1 MAEAIRTRMT
11 AAEFDQLPETNTPTE
26 LIEGELIVSPSPM
39 PKHQRVSRCTVGV
52 LEDLIPNGE
61 IFYAPMDVYF
71 DDENIPQPDIIWVA
85 EGSRCKITDKRLE
98 GAPDL
103 IVEIFSPGTVSRD
116 KIGKFEL
123 YERYGLREY
132 WMIDPN
138 EAYIEVYRHEDGRFI
153 RQGTYAPG
161 STFES
166 AVLGGKSVTVAAL
179 FGAE

>member
-1 MAEAIRTRMT
+1 MAEMTRARMT
-11 AAEFDQLPETNTPTE
+11 AAEFDQLPETNQPTE
-26 LIEGELIVSPSPM
+26 LIEGELIVSPAPV
-39 PKHQRVSRCTVGV
+39 PKHQRVNRCTSGV

-71 DDENIPQPDIIWVA
+71 DDDNIPQPDIIWVA

-98 GAPDL
+98 GPPDL

-116 KIGKFEL
+116 KIDKFQL
-123 YERYGLREY
+123 YERYGVTEY
-132 WMIDPN
+132 WMMDPH
-138 EAYIEVYRHEDGRFI
+138 EAYIEVYRWQEGRYL

-166 AVLGGKSVTVAAL
+166 AVLGGKTVTVAAL
-179 FGAE
+179 FGGS